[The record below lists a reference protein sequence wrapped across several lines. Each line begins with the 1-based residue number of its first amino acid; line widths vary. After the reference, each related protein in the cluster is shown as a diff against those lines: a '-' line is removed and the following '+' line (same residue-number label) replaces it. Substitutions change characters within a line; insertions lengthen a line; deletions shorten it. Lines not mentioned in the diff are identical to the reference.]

1 MCRAELVMVLVS
13 LLAVTTLGQ
22 ALTTKQ
28 VGAGSVRDTEKYPIC
43 ISDSDCDNISEKA
56 SRCHPQTVLSDW

>member
-1 MCRAELVMVLVS
+1 MCRAELVMVVVS

-22 ALTTKQ
+22 ALTKQ

>member
-13 LLAVTTLGQ
+13 LLAVTALGQ
-22 ALTTKQ
+22 ATTRQ

>member
-13 LLAVTTLGQ
+13 LLAVTALGQ
-22 ALTTKQ
+22 ALNRQ

>member
-13 LLAVTTLGQ
+13 LQAVTALGQ
-22 ALTTKQ
+22 ALTRQ

>member
-1 MCRAELVMVLVS
+1 MCRADLVMVVVS
-13 LLAVTTLGQ
+13 LLAVTALGQ
-22 ALTTKQ
+22 ALTRQ